1 MTLREEIERRI
12 LIKKQLIELTL
23 KEIRE
28 LEEKLEVK

>member
-12 LIKKQLIELTL
+12 LIKRQLIELTL